1 MKKRIIYIVCIL
13 LVLVAC
19 APNEKKDEVVKEDES
34 KKQTPSIVPSYK
46 LSKDNY
52 KTILPFR
59 PSKARGVIT
68 NQVANRLDIV
78 EVEEGL
84 IRHSKEVFDPE
95 KYYYEEGQYLTES
108 MVYDWLGR
116 TLTKEQLK
124 KEKEKQIKQLEE
136 EGKTVDEDK
145 IEAEL
150 QQGLNPKI
158 EDEGNKKA
166 HEESPRY
173 LSHIVE
179 QNYLTK
185 KDDDSVE
192 LAGVSIGLALKSV
205 YRYQTETGGPY
216 HYEKISKEEIEK
228 QGNKIAER
236 VLDRLRKIEGLENVP
251 IMIALYQEE
260 EQGSPV
266 PGNYFAKTTVS
277 GGEDTIGKW
286 ESINEEYVLF
296 PSERAKKKYYDDAEV
311 VSSFGKDIGE
321 YFPNYVG
328 VIGEGLYI
336 NDELRKMSI
345 EIPIEFNGESEI
357 IGFTQYAYGLV
368 KEMFADYYDLEIKV
382 TSSNQIESVIY
393 REAGTEE
400 PVVHIFH

>member
-1 MKKRIIYIVCIL
+1 RIIYIMCIL
-13 LVLVAC
+13 LVLVSC
-19 APNEKKDEVVKEDES
+19 APNEKKDEVVKDDEA

-84 IRHSKEVFDPE
+84 IRNSKEIVESE
-95 KYYYEEGQYLTES
+95 KYYYEEGQYLIES

-116 TLTKEQLK
+116 NLTKDQLK

-136 EGKTVDEDK
+136 DGKTVDEEK

-158 EDEGNKKA
+158 EDDGDKKA

-216 HYEKISKEEIEK
+216 Y
-228 QGNKIAER
+228 
-236 VLDRLRKIEGLENVP
+236 
-251 IMIALYQEE
+251 
-260 EQGSPV
+260 
-266 PGNYFAKTTVS
+266 
-277 GGEDTIGKW
+277 
-286 ESINEEYVLF
+286 
-296 PSERAKKKYYDDAEV
+296 
-311 VSSFGKDIGE
+311 
-321 YFPNYVG
+321 
-328 VIGEGLYI
+328 
-336 NDELRKMSI
+336 
-345 EIPIEFNGESEI
+345 
-357 IGFTQYAYGLV
+357 
-368 KEMFADYYDLEIKV
+368 
-382 TSSNQIESVIY
+382 
-393 REAGTEE
+393 
-400 PVVHIFH
+400 

>member
-19 APNEKKDEVVKEDES
+19 APNEKKDEVVKEDEA

-116 TLTKEQLK
+116 TLTKDQLK

-136 EGKTVDEDK
+136 AGKTVDEEK
-145 IEAEL
+145 IEADL

-158 EDEGNKKA
+158 EDDGDKKA
-166 HEESPRY
+166 HEESSRY

-185 KDDDSVE
+185 KDYDSIE
-192 LAGVSIGLALKSV
+192 LAGVSIGNS
-205 YRYQTETGGPY
+205 TE
-216 HYEKISKEEIEK
+216 S
-228 QGNKIAER
+228 
-236 VLDRLRKIEGLENVP
+236 
-251 IMIALYQEE
+251 
-260 EQGSPV
+260 
-266 PGNYFAKTTVS
+266 
-277 GGEDTIGKW
+277 
-286 ESINEEYVLF
+286 
-296 PSERAKKKYYDDAEV
+296 
-311 VSSFGKDIGE
+311 SSF
-321 YFPNYVG
+321 F
-328 VIGEGLYI
+328 
-336 NDELRKMSI
+336 
-345 EIPIEFNGESEI
+345 
-357 IGFTQYAYGLV
+357 V
-368 KEMFADYYDLEIKV
+368 K
-382 TSSNQIESVIY
+382 
-393 REAGTEE
+393 
-400 PVVHIFH
+400 

>member
-1 MKKRIIYIVCIL
+1 KRIIYIMCIL

-19 APNEKKDEVVKEDES
+19 ATNEKKDEVVKEDEE

-116 TLTKEQLK
+116 TLTKDQLK
-124 KEKEKQIKQLEE
+124 KEKEKQIKPLEE
-136 EGKTVDEDK
+136 DGKTVDEEK

-158 EDEGNKKA
+158 EDDGDKTA
-166 HEESPRY
+166 HEESPR
-173 LSHIVE
+173 
-179 QNYLTK
+179 YLTK

-216 HYEKISKEEIEK
+216 YYEEISKEEIEK

-277 GGEDTIGKW
+277 GGEDTVGKW
-286 ESINEEYVLF
+286 KSINEEYVLF

-336 NDELRKMSI
+336 NDELRKMTI

-368 KEMFADYYDLEIKV
+368 KEMFSDYYDLEIKV
-382 TSSNQIESVIY
+382 TSRKQIESVI
-393 REAGTEE
+393 
-400 PVVHIFH
+400 